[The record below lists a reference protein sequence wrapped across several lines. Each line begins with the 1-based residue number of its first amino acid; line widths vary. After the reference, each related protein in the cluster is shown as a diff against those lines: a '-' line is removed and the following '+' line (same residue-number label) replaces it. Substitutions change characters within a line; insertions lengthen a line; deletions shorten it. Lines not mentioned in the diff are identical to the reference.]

1 MVSEGLPWVEPFVL
15 RNVDIHLF
23 IRNTVEAYRSF
34 FFLLLCFT
42 LCHSNA
48 LKAFQDMMQFDEI
61 LRKQLTNRIRCR
73 RRSREQSLIP
83 ADLQVML
90 GTCAAS
96 QNGRRRWEGVVK
108 SNASSRPSRFL
119 KHYADHS
126 AKQSSC
132 FFPIPAHGSMQLFS
146 TFPLNLQHFVRQ
158 LFLCEAVVKTPFY
171 LYQRANDLWS
181 YHELS
186 FALIPVIKSNPGSN
200 IRHLSSCGEET
211 RKLFKYS
218 CEKKRCSAFCD
229 EKLMSYISPLVYEKG
244 NISSYIVTSFLLCY
258 LDYHLFPLS
267 PPGLSACPASS
278 LYKT

>member
-1 MVSEGLPWVEPFVL
+1 M
-15 RNVDIHLF
+15 
-23 IRNTVEAYRSF
+23 
-34 FFLLLCFT
+34 
-42 LCHSNA
+42 
-48 LKAFQDMMQFDEI
+48 
-61 LRKQLTNRIRCR
+61 
-73 RRSREQSLIP
+73 
-83 ADLQVML
+83 
-90 GTCAAS
+90 
-96 QNGRRRWEGVVK
+96 
-108 SNASSRPSRFL
+108 
-119 KHYADHS
+119 
-126 AKQSSC
+126 
-132 FFPIPAHGSMQLFS
+132 
-146 TFPLNLQHFVRQ
+146 
-158 LFLCEAVVKTPFY
+158 VKTPFY

-211 RKLFKYS
+211 RRLFKYS

-278 LYKT
+278 LYKTWCYCLLPACVSSLKLIKVYENHNLSLPSGTSTWDCMNV